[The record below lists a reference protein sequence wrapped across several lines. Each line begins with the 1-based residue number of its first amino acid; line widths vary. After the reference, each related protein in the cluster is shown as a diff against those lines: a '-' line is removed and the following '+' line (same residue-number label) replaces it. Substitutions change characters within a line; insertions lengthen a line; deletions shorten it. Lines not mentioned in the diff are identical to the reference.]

1 MQDDDDGDDDDD
13 DATLLRLSL
22 LSIIVPLRIL
32 PHLRLHSSLRIP
44 VSHGLC
50 VTTCARLA
58 APPIS
63 IAPPHFCNTTISLSS
78 RSFFT
83 TRPSCNH
90 PLFFGF
96 GNLGWRVYLLHTG
109 VTGRGGAGRGLQSSH
124 PTSSELPV
132 LSSVSR
138 GFRAPGFEFRG

>member
-1 MQDDDDGDDDDD
+1 MQDDDDGDDD

-63 IAPPHFCNTTISLSS
+63 IAPPHFCNTTISLL
-78 RSFFT
+78 
-83 TRPSCNH
+83 PE
-90 PLFFGF
+90 
-96 GNLGWRVYLLHTG
+96 LLHYSAFVQSSPVFWFWESRLESLFITHG
-109 VTGRGGAGRGLQSSH
+109 CDRAGRGGAGLAKLTPHQLRTPSF
-124 PTSSELPV
+124 EL
-132 LSSVSR
+132 
-138 GFRAPGFEFRG
+138 GFERF